1 MTNSPSSR
9 FALVTGGARGIGAG
23 AALALAEAGY
33 EVLATGLTA
42 EEVAAAPPHPAI
54 RHAQLD
60 VTRDDQVASLIAA
73 CPRIDALVNCAGMI
87 QRNGKEFEIDAFRLT
102 IEVNLNGTM
111 RMCLA
116 AKDKLAAKTQDKAG
130 GAIVN
135 IASMLTFHGSPFAP
149 GYAASKGAIGQLTK
163 SLAAAWAPEGIRVN
177 AVAPG
182 WIATELTRP
191 LVEDAVRSAPILA
204 RTPMARWG
212 EPADVGGAIAFLLSD
227 AAAFVTG
234 AILPVDGGYL
244 AV

>member
-1 MTNSPSSR
+1 MTDESPR
-9 FALVTGGARGIGAG
+9 FALVTGGTRGIGQG
-23 AALALAEAGY
+23 AALALAAAGY
-33 EVLATGLTA
+33 DVLATGLTA

-60 VTRDDQVASLIAA
+60 VTKDDQVAAIVQT
-73 CPRIDALVNCAGMI
+73 CPRLDALVNCAGMI
-87 QRNGKEFEIDAFRLT
+87 QRGGREFEIDAFRLT

-116 AKDKLAAKTQDKAG
+116 AKDKLAAKTDGKAG
-130 GAIVN
+130 GGIVN
-135 IASMLTFHGSPFAP
+135 IASMLTFHGSAFAP

-163 SLAAAWAPEGIRVN
+163 SLAAAWATDGIRVN

-191 LVEDAVRSAPILA
+191 LVEDAARSAPILA
-204 RTPMARWG
+204 RTPMGRWG
-212 EPADVGGAIAFLLSD
+212 QPGDVGGAIAFLLSD
-227 AAAFVTG
+227 AAGFITG
-234 AILPVDGGYL
+234 TILPVDGGYL

>member
-1 MTNSPSSR
+1 MMDTATPR
-9 FALVTGGARGIGAG
+9 FALVTGGTRGIGAG
-23 AALALAEAGY
+23 AALALAQAGY
-33 EVLATGLTA
+33 EVLATGLTS
-42 EEVAAAPPHPAI
+42 EEVAVTPPHPAI
-54 RHAQLD
+54 RHVRLD
-60 VTRDDQVASLIAA
+60 VTKDAEVAAVVAL
-73 CPRIDALVNCAGMI
+73 CPRLDALVNCAGMI
-87 QRNGKEFEIDAFRLT
+87 QRGGKEFEIDAFRLT
-102 IEVNLNGTM
+102 LEVNLTGTM

-116 AKDKLAAKTQDKAG
+116 AKDRLADKADGKAG

-135 IASMLTFHGSPFAP
+135 IASMLTFHGSAFAP

-163 SLAAAWAPEGIRVN
+163 SLAAAWAQDGIRVN

-191 LVEDAVRSAPILA
+191 LVEDEARSAPILA
-204 RTPMARWG
+204 RTPMNRWG

>member
-1 MTNSPSSR
+1 MK
-9 FALVTGGARGIGAG
+9 FAIVTGGARGIGAG
-23 AALALAEAGY
+23 AALALAQAGY
-33 EVLATGLTA
+33 EVVATGLTQA
-42 EEVAAAPPHPAI
+42 EVAAAPAHDAI
-54 RHAQLD
+54 RHVQLD
-60 VTRDDQVASLIAA
+60 VTSDADVAALIAA

-87 QRNGKEFEIDAFRLT
+87 QRNGLEFEIDRFRQT

-116 AKDKLAAKTQDKAG
+116 AKPRLASKDDGQTG
-130 GAIVN
+130 GGIVN
-135 IASMLTFHGSPFAP
+135 IASMLTFHGSAFAP

-163 SLAAAWAPEGIRVN
+163 SLAAAWAGDGIRVN

-191 LVEDAVRSAPILA
+191 LVEDAARSAPILA

-212 EPADVGGAIAFLLSD
+212 EPGDVGGAIAFLLSD
-227 AAAFVTG
+227 AAAFITG